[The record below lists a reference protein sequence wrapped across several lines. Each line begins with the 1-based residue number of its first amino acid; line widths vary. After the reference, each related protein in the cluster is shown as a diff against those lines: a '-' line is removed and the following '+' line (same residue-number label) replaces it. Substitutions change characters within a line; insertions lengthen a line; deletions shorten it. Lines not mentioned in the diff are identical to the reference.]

1 MKKVSGGF
9 NDTHIKLFMDKYL
22 TKELEC
28 SALISYQT
36 LVENKQTDLDQLF
49 EETINKMNEINEME
63 KPKTLSFK

>member
-1 MKKVSGGF
+1 
-9 NDTHIKLFMDKYL
+9 MDKYL